1 MIIFCFLTYDNIIT
15 YKYWNKF
22 FENVDESKYEVF
34 IHPKNNINMNL
45 YKFKINKVKNI
56 IPTVNKTH
64 ISIVKATLELFKE
77 SYNNNG
83 SHYIFLSQNCI
94 PLYNFGILERLILKF
109 NKSVISCINHN
120 KKERYLQL
128 TNKIKNFL
136 NYNDFVKQQPNMIL
150 IKEDVYDLIKNDL
163 TYHFRYMTCPDEHY
177 FINVLL
183 YILKKDIIKQQTH
196 FCNYNLTRTQAL
208 EFKNIDINLY
218 NKVKSL
224 GFLFMR
230 KVVN

>member
-22 FENVDESKYEVF
+22 FENVDEYKYQVF
-34 IHPKNNINMNL
+34 IHPKNNININL

>member
-15 YKYWNKF
+15 YNYWNKF
-22 FENVDESKYEVF
+22 FENVDKSKYEVF

-94 PLYNFGILERLILKF
+94 PLYNFAILERLILKF

-136 NYNDFVKQQPNMIL
+136 SYNDFVKQQPNMIL

>member
-1 MIIFCFLTYDNIIT
+1 MIVFCFLTYDNIIT
-15 YKYWNKF
+15 YNYWNKF

>member
-22 FENVDESKYEVF
+22 FENVDEYKYQVF
-34 IHPKNNINMNL
+34 IHPKNNININL

-83 SHYIFLSQNCI
+83 SHYVFLSQNCI
-94 PLYNFGILERLILKF
+94 PLYNFTSLEGLILKF
-109 NKSVISCINHN
+109 NKSVVSCINHN

-128 TNKIKNFL
+128 TNKIKNFM

-150 IKEDVYDLIKNDL
+150 VKDDVYELIKNDL
-163 TYHFRYMTCPDEHY
+163 TNHFRYMTCPDEHY

-183 YILKKDIIKQQTH
+183 YVLKKDIIKQQTH

-208 EFKNIDINLY
+208 EFKHIDINLY

-230 KVVN
+230 KVIN